1 MNNKYTP
8 QDWQLISAYLD
19 GQLNPKEKTRLEAR
33 LQTEVDLQQAYLDMR
48 QTRLLLKSAKNVKAP
63 RNFTI
68 SEAQA
73 SSIKPVRSFRFLP
86 MLSISSVLATIML
99 IFVIFLDVSIRP
111 GITSSVA
118 MEPAAES
125 LSMQAAP
132 QMDSSREVN
141 NQENPLIIQ
150 WGNGASGL
158 GGSGGGGD
166 ATSLAIGG
174 GAPEYSAKS
183 GSELPGMGGVDPG
196 ATNTAPLPET
206 PSEPALSASAVQ
218 ESEPIV
224 GAGPILG
231 IRTEEEAKTYNQ
243 AVMEILK
250 EQSNAN
256 KSSNIPSMPILRL
269 IQASLALV
277 ALATGGTAL
286 FLWRK
291 SKV

>member
-19 GQLNPKEKTRLEAR
+19 GQLTPQNKTHLEAR
-33 LQTEVDLQQAYLDMR
+33 LQTEADLQQAYLDMR
-48 QTRLLLKSAKNVKAP
+48 QTRLLLKSAKNIKAP

-73 SSIKPVRSFRFLP
+73 RSIKPVRSFRFLP
-86 MLSISSVLATIML
+86 LFSISSVLATIML
-99 IFVIFLDVSIRP
+99 IFVIFLDVSTRP
-111 GITSSVA
+111 GLTSSVA

-125 LSMQAAP
+125 FSLEAAP

-141 NQENPLIIQ
+141 NQATPLIIQ
-150 WGNGASGL
+150 WGTGAGF
-158 GGSGGGGD
+158 GTGGGD
-166 ATSLAIGG
+166 ASSLAIGG
-174 GAPEYSAKS
+174 GAAEYPKS

-206 PSEPALSASAVQ
+206 PSEPALSASVAE

-231 IRTEEEAKTYNQ
+231 IRTEDEAKTYNQ
-243 AVMEILK
+243 AVMEILN
-250 EQSNAN
+250 EQANAN
-256 KSSNIPSMPILRL
+256 KAKSNSMLAMRW
-269 IQASLALV
+269 IQTGLALI
-277 ALATGGTAL
+277 ALVTGGMAL

-291 SKV
+291 SRI